1 MSIADYQRISP
12 NRTSPRN
19 HEIDTITIHCVVGQV
34 TVESLGEQFSKSSR
48 QASSTYGVGKDG
60 RIGQY
65 VPEGDRPWTTGGK
78 DKNGNPIYVNGISG
92 AMNDHRAI
100 TIEVASDTFEP
111 YAVNSAAYEGLIR
124 LLVDICKRH
133 PKIHRLRWRA
143 NKSLVGNIEL
153 QNMTAHRWFAATKC
167 PGDYLYQRF
176 GDIAKEVNKRLDA
189 DALKAEEFFQAEMER
204 DDMDVKR
211 FTELW
216 NEMRKDLKDNDA
228 GQWSQE
234 ARDWAI
240 SSGLIQGSG
249 TTKEGDPN
257 AMWEDLLTR
266 EQLVTVLYRFYQI
279 MNNQK

>member
-1 MSIADYQRISP
+1 MPIIDYKLISP

-19 HEIDTITIHCVVGQV
+19 NEIDTITIHCVVGQC
-34 TVESLGEQFSKSSR
+34 TVESLGAHFENPAR
-48 QASSTYGVGKDG
+48 QASSNYGVGKDG

-65 VPEGDRPWTTGGK
+65 VEEKDRAWTTGGK

-111 YAVNSAAYEGLIR
+111 YAVTSAAYEGLIK

-143 NKSLVGNIEL
+143 DKSLVGEVAQ

-167 PGDYLYQRF
+167 PGDYLYSRF
-176 GDIAKEVNKRLDA
+176 GEIAKEVNRRLDA
-189 DALKAEEFFQAEMER
+189 EAIVDIKPQEKEDE
-204 DDMDVKR
+204 DMTIER

-216 NEMRKDLKDNDA
+216 REMRKELQDNDSE
-228 GQWSQE
+228 QWSKE
-234 ARDWAI
+234 AREWAI
-240 SSGLIQGSG
+240 SSGLIQGGG
-249 TTKEGDPN
+249 TTEDGQPN
-257 AMWEDLLTR
+257 CMWEDFLTR
-266 EQLVTVLYRFYQI
+266 EQMVTILYRFYQL
-279 MNNQK
+279 MKE